1 MIIWKNADIGCD
13 SVKIGIIGGG
23 AVGLLCAYYLS
34 SRHQVTVI
42 TRRTEQADAIN
53 SGGIRLLKDGI
64 ECTAAC
70 RAQTGITSGFD
81 LLIAAVKQH
90 QLSAVLRDLETIKGT
105 NVLFLQNGM
114 GHIHDM
120 KDWHTDHSLYA
131 GTVEHGAKK
140 ISDHAVEHTGAGAV
154 RWSVFSASRPETL
167 KSIFSGMHRDFPVYD
182 ENDWYRLLTGKL
194 IINVC
199 INPLT
204 ALLRVKNGELLRND
218 AYKKYMRNVFEEAET
233 ILGLADREKA
243 WNKVCEVCRL
253 TEKNHS
259 SMLVDIMAGRR
270 TEVDAIIGYLV
281 KEAESRGLPAV
292 HLTFL
297 HRSIKALERN

>member
-1 MIIWKNADIGCD
+1 MIIWKKADIGCE

-53 SGGIRLLKDGI
+53 SGGIRLVKDGK
-64 ECTAAC
+64 EFTASC

-90 QLSAVLRDLETIKGT
+90 QLSDVLPDLETIKGT

-114 GHIHDM
+114 GHIHDI

-131 GTVEHGAKK
+131 GTVEHGAKR
-140 ISDHAVEHTGAGAV
+140 ISDHAVEHTGTGAV
-154 RWSVFSASRPETL
+154 RWSVFRASRPETL
-167 KSIFSGMHRDFPVYD
+167 NTIFSGMHRDFPVYD
-182 ENDWYRLLTGKL
+182 ENDWYQLLTGKL

-204 ALLRVKNGELLRND
+204 ALLRVKNGELLTNA

-233 ILGLADREKA
+233 ILGLADREEA
-243 WNKVCEVCRL
+243 WNRVCDVCSR

-259 SMLVDIMAGRR
+259 SMLVDILAGRR
-270 TEVDAIIGYLV
+270 TEADAIIGYLV

-292 HLTFL
+292 HLPFL
-297 HRSIKALERN
+297 YRSIKALERN